1 MVAEVFQWLLS
12 SICCTRN
19 SHYRNSEYVCFYF
32 LTAKLE
38 VTSGFSDPPQRTWV
52 KRLVSFSACFRVW
65 VRLP

>member
-1 MVAEVFQWLLS
+1 MVAIEHLL
-12 SICCTRN
+12 
-19 SHYRNSEYVCFYF
+19 HPKLDYRNSEYVCFYF